1 MNVDREQPLD
11 NVIAA
16 VAVRAIKALHVPT
29 RGRWLRVDWC
39 CSTIKPAR
47 RGT

>member
-16 VAVRAIKALHVPT
+16 VAVRAVKALHVPT
-29 RGRWLRVDWC
+29 RRRWLQAD
-39 CSTIKPAR
+39 
-47 RGT
+47 